1 MKIKVGVLFGGR
13 SVEHE
18 ISIISA
24 VQAMAAFDQEK
35 YDVVPIY
42 ISKDDKFYT
51 GEILKNI
58 EEYRDIPNIIK
69 KSQRVILQNDEGK
82 VKLYLH
88 PMKLFKKEVDYIDV
102 AFPVVHGTN
111 VEDGCLAGFLH
122 MLDIPYCECDV
133 LSSAVGMDK
142 FAQKAI
148 LKEYGIPVLPA
159 KCFDMKKYNKNQK
172 AILEDIEKDIEY
184 PMIVK
189 PINLGSSVGIRKVKN
204 REELE
209 DAIDYGFEFSLRVL
223 VEHAVEPLREINCS
237 VLGDYEYAK
246 PSECEE
252 PINADEILSYQDK
265 YLSGSKSGKA
275 GKTGSKGMSST
286 KRKLP
291 ADIPQDTKEKIQEYA
306 VSAFKALGC
315 NGVVRIDFL
324 LNDETKEI
332 WFNEINTTPGSL
344 SFYLWEATG
353 VSFADLLDEVVNLA
367 LKRKREEDTVT
378 YSFDTNV
385 LAGIKLGGS
394 KGKV

>member
-1 MKIKVGVLFGGR
+1 
-13 SVEHE
+13 
-18 ISIISA
+18 
-24 VQAMAAFDQEK
+24 
-35 YDVVPIY
+35 VV
-42 ISKDDKFYT
+42 SC
-51 GEILKNI
+51 
-58 EEYRDIPNIIK
+58 
-69 KSQRVILQNDEGK
+69 QRVILQNIDGK
-82 VKLYLH
+82 VWLLSY
-88 PMKLFKKEVDYIDV
+88 PMKMFKKAEIDYIDV

-111 VEDGCLAGFLH
+111 VEDGTIEGYLR

-148 LKEYGIPVLPA
+148 LKAYGIPVLDA
-159 KCFDMKKYNKNQK
+159 KCFDMKMYNRNQK
-172 AILEDIEKDIEY
+172 SILADIEKDIEY

-189 PINLGSSVGIRKVKN
+189 PVNLGSSVGIRKVHN

-223 VEHAVEPLREINCS
+223 VEHAVENLREINCS
-237 VLGDYEYAK
+237 VLGDYEKARA
-246 PSECEE
+246 SECEE

-265 YLSGSKSGKA
+265 YLSGEKS
-275 GKTGSKGMSST
+275 GSKGMSST

-291 ADIPQDTKEKIQEYA
+291 ADISVEISDKIKGLAVDT
-306 VSAFKALGC
+306 FKALGC

-324 LNDETKEI
+324 MNDLSKEI
-332 WFNEINTTPGSL
+332 WVNEINTIPGSL

-353 VSFADLLDEVVNLA
+353 VKYAELLDEIVSLG
-367 LKRKREEDTVT
+367 LKRKREEDTVN

-394 KGKV
+394 KGKI

>member
-1 MKIKVGVLFGGR
+1 MKIKVGVFFGGR

-24 VQAMAAFDQEK
+24 VQAMLAFDQEK
-35 YDVVPIY
+35 YEVVPIY
-42 ISKDDKFYT
+42 VTKDNKFYT
-51 GEILKNI
+51 GEILKDIEQYKNI
-58 EEYRDIPNIIK
+58 ENVIK
-69 KSQRVILQNDEGK
+69 NSQRVILQNIDGK
-82 VKLYLH
+82 VRLLSY
-88 PMKLFKKEVDYIDV
+88 PMKMFKKPEIDYIDV

-111 VEDGCLAGFLH
+111 VEDGTIEGFLH

-148 LKEYGIPVLPA
+148 LMAYNIPVLPA

-172 AILEDIEKDIEY
+172 TILEDIEKDIAY

-189 PINLGSSVGIRKVKN
+189 PVNLGSSVGIRKVHN

-209 DAIDYGFEFSLRVL
+209 DAIDYGFEFALKVL
-223 VEHAVEPLREINCS
+223 VEHAVENLREINCS
-237 VLGDYEYAK
+237 VLGDYENAR

-252 PINADEILSYQDK
+252 PLNADEILSYQDK
-265 YLSGSKSGKA
+265 YLSGDKS
-275 GKTGSKGMSST
+275 GSKGMRSL

-291 ADIPQDTKEKIQEYA
+291 ADISKEISDKVKSYA
-306 VSAFKALGC
+306 VETFKALGC

-324 LNDETKEI
+324 MNDETKEI
-332 WFNEINTTPGSL
+332 WVNEINTIPGSL
-344 SFYLWEATG
+344 AFYLWEATG
-353 VSFADLLDEVVNLA
+353 IKFSELLDEIVNLG
-367 LKRKREEDTVT
+367 LKRKREQDTVN

-385 LAGIKLGGS
+385 LAGVKLGGS
-394 KGKV
+394 KGKL